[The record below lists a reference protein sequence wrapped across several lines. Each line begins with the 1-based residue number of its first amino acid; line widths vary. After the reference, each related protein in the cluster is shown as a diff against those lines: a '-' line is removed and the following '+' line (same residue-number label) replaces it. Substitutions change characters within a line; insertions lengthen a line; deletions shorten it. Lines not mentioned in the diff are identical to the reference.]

1 VGKALV
7 EAEQSSDLDAAPHAN
22 VLVNA
27 VWCIFFEL
35 LDTHDHAGSESN
47 HMTNTNKINKKN
59 TDT

>member
-7 EAEQSSDLDAAPHAN
+7 EAEQSSNLDAAPHAN

-27 VWCIFFEL
+27 VFYIFFEL
-35 LDTHDHAGSESN
+35 LDAHDHAGDDNN
-47 HMTNTNKINKKN
+47 HITNTIKINKKN